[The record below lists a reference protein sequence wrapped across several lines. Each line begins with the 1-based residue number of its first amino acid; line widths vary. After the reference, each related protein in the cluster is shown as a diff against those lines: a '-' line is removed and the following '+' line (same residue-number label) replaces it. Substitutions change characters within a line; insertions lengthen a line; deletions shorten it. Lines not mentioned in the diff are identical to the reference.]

1 MNEKVTKQNEVERLL
16 GSAIAVKIGG
26 KVVRIKEPTLGVMDL
41 MTREWL
47 KLDDI
52 EIGENTSNLEALQMA
67 KRAVSK
73 HAKSIAKAV
82 AVGIIGEGC
91 FKPFGGLRVWLKAR
105 KVYRLMTGKECRQ
118 VAEQLTGAG
127 GLMDFIVAM
136 KLMSAAETTRKSDIA
151 E

>member
-1 MNEKVTKQNEVERLL
+1 ML

-105 KVYRLMTGKECRQ
+105 KVYRLMTGKECRT
-118 VAEQLTGAG
+118 VAEQLTVAG

>member
-1 MNEKVTKQNEVERLL
+1 MSEKVTKQNEVERLL
-16 GSAIAVKIGG
+16 GSPIAVKIGG

-127 GLMDFIVAM
+127 GLMDFIVSM
-136 KLMSAAETTRKSDIA
+136 KLMSAAETTRKGGV